1 MATTTSRYGSCCNEQ
16 LAASDLRRNRKKR
29 PRTRTRPRQRVA
41 YRHGDFVELAESVP
55 PGDIVTLD
63 RVINVYPDLDRLAGL
78 SAKRARRLYGL
89 VYPRDTRIVR
99 LVFFAMSLILRLLRK
114 PVRGF
119 VHPVDAIE
127 RVVRENGLS
136 PDFSRGVGRV
146 WQVDHREPVRS
157 ARPVAVFRVT
167 VATRW

>member
-1 MATTTSRYGSCCNEQ
+1 VWWMRVLICAGIGRRGRGRGSGRGHRSRV
-16 LAASDLRRNRKKR
+16 
-29 PRTRTRPRQRVA
+29 T
-41 YRHGDFVELAESVP
+41 YRHGDFVDLAESVP
-55 PGDIVTLD
+55 PADIVTLD
-63 RVINVYPDLDRLAGL
+63 RVNSVYPDLDRLAGL
-78 SAKRARRLYGL
+78 SVERARRLFGL

-99 LVFFAMSLILRLLRK
+99 LVVFAMSLILRLLRK

-136 PDFSRGVGRV
+136 PHFSRRVGRV

-157 ARPVAVFRVT
+157 ARPVPCFV
-167 VATRW
+167 

>member
-1 MATTTSRYGSCCNEQ
+1 MWWMRVLICAGTGRRGRGRGAGRGHGSRV
-16 LAASDLRRNRKKR
+16 
-29 PRTRTRPRQRVA
+29 T

-55 PGDIVTLD
+55 PAVIVTLD
-63 RVINVYPDLDRLAGL
+63 RVFNVYPGLDRLAGL
-78 SAKRARRLYGL
+78 SMERARRLYGL

-136 PDFSRGVGRV
+136 PHFSGRVGRM
-146 WQVDHREPVRS
+146 WQVDHREPMRS
-157 ARPVAVFRVT
+157 TRPVPCFV
-167 VATRW
+167 

>member
-1 MATTTSRYGSCCNEQ
+1 MWWMRVLICAGTGRRGRGRGAGRGHGSRV
-16 LAASDLRRNRKKR
+16 
-29 PRTRTRPRQRVA
+29 T

-55 PGDIVTLD
+55 PADIVTLD
-63 RVINVYPDLDRLAGL
+63 RVINAIRIWTRLAGL
-78 SAKRARRLYGL
+78 SVEHARRLYGL

-99 LVFFAMSLILRLLRK
+99 LVVFALSLILLRK

-136 PDFSRGVGRV
+136 PHFSRRVGRV
-146 WQVDHREPVRS
+146 WLVDHREPVRS
-157 ARPVAVFRVT
+157 ARPVPCFV
-167 VATRW
+167 

>member
-1 MATTTSRYGSCCNEQ
+1 MRVLICAGTGRRGRGRGAGRGHGSRV
-16 LAASDLRRNRKKR
+16 
-29 PRTRTRPRQRVA
+29 T

-55 PGDIVTLD
+55 PAVIVTLD
-63 RVINVYPDLDRLAGL
+63 RVFNVYPGLDRLAGL
-78 SAKRARRLYGL
+78 SMERARHLYGL

-99 LVFFAMSLILRLLRK
+99 LVFFALSLICACSYSRSAASSIRSTRSSGLFART
-114 PVRGF
+114 GF
-119 VHPVDAIE
+119 
-127 RVVRENGLS
+127 S
-136 PDFSRGVGRV
+136 PHFYRRVGRV